1 MKHFTTFCLDLYVLH
16 KLFCKLSRKKNIG
29 HESSGLVRM
38 KEANDWSRRLSELL
52 VSGSADQFGS
62 FSPSKRS

>member
-16 KLFCKLSRKKNIG
+16 KLFCKLSRKSNIG
-29 HESSGLVRM
+29 HESSGLMRI
-38 KEANDWSRRLSELL
+38 KEANGWRRRLTEPL